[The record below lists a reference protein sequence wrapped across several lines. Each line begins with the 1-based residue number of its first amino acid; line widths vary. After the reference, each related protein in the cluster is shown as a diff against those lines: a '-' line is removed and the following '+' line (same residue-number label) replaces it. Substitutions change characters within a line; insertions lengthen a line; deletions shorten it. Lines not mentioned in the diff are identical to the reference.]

1 MPSERRLAGQCTLI
15 VLLATTVS
23 SLHVLIGIQ
32 TWLQQ
37 VEEDIG
43 LSMLVLPRLQAK
55 IARRGGRYDPQLVKR
70 SSE

>member
-1 MPSERRLAGQCTLI
+1 VPSERRLAGQCTLI

-43 LSMLVLPRLQAK
+43 LSVGAAQIASQDRLMW
-55 IARRGGRYDPQLVKR
+55 RRYDPQLVKR